1 MTDYRQCSR
10 PGCAR
15 PAVAT
20 LVYSYARQVATI
32 GPLRL
37 DDDPHSWDLCQNH
50 VRRTTVPQGWDL
62 VTEPGVDPAAGHGAG
77 DGRQDGPR
85 DEEDDLSEDD
95 LLALV
100 EATDPATAPGATPD
114 RTARVLPFALV
125 ALPTLSILATVLF
138 AVTGTSPSPTAVMA
152 VIGCP
157 VVVLLAVIAAGVRQL
172 AADPHT
178 P

>member
-62 VTEPGVDPAAGHGAG
+62 VTEPGVDPTAGHGAG
-77 DGRQDGPR
+77 DGQQDGPR

-100 EATDPATAPGATPD
+100 EATDPAANP
-114 RTARVLPFALV
+114 R
-125 ALPTLSILATVLF
+125 
-138 AVTGTSPSPTAVMA
+138 PS
-152 VIGCP
+152 
-157 VVVLLAVIAAGVRQL
+157 
-172 AADPHT
+172 ADPDPGPRVVRRSEVDAPSGRHPSLGNLPRRT
-178 P
+178 PRRHLRAVRGDG

>member
-77 DGRQDGPR
+77 DGQQDGPR

-100 EATDPATAPGATPD
+100 EATDPAANPRPSADRPEVTTGRPARQVPQGGVSSGGGVHLGAADDAGP
-114 RTARVLPFALV
+114 
-125 ALPTLSILATVLF
+125 
-138 AVTGTSPSPTAVMA
+138 
-152 VIGCP
+152 
-157 VVVLLAVIAAGVRQL
+157 GVRVRVVRRSEV
-172 AADPHT
+172 
-178 P
+178 

>member
-1 MTDYRQCSR
+1 GDTA
-10 PGCAR
+10 PGRAGSAG
-15 PAVAT
+15 PA
-20 LVYSYARQVATI
+20 
-32 GPLRL
+32 
-37 DDDPHSWDLCQNH
+37 
-50 VRRTTVPQGWDL
+50 
-62 VTEPGVDPAAGHGAG
+62 PA
-77 DGRQDGPR
+77 
-85 DEEDDLSEDD
+85 
-95 LLALV
+95 
-100 EATDPATAPGATPD
+100 DPATAPGATPD